1 MLLLTGHIPRHGER
15 GVNAGVLMSSLA
27 AVRVSNFTTERDA
40 IIDHYSPLG
49 KLQLGDQDIL
59 NIYGH
64 NHPHQIYVMPCM
76 FNFRCVPLP
85 ILSRYIPGH

>member
-1 MLLLTGHIPRHGER
+1 M
-15 GVNAGVLMSSLA
+15 NAGVLMSSLA

-85 ILSRYIPGH
+85 IFSKYIPGH